1 MLATP
6 RPFIAFVRRQ
16 AASGFQVS
24 FPDFPDCV
32 STGATLAEARQNA
45 EGALALHCW
54 HLRDA
59 GQPVPSPSFMHEIAS
74 RGIPPDG
81 LVILVLPPSLPS

>member
-1 MLATP
+1 VLTP

-16 AASGFQVS
+16 AGADFHVS

-32 STGATLAEARQNA
+32 SSGATLAEAKQNA
-45 EGALALHCW
+45 EGALALYCW

-59 GQPVPSPSFMHEIAS
+59 GQPVPLPSFMHEIAL
-74 RGIPPDG
+74 RGAPPDG
-81 LVILVLPPSLPS
+81 LVILVFPPNLPG

>member
-1 MLATP
+1 MLGPP

-16 AASGFQVS
+16 ATSEFRVS
-24 FPDFPDCV
+24 FPDFPDCI
-32 STGATLAEARQNA
+32 SSGATLAEAKQNA

-59 GQPVPSPSFMHEIAS
+59 GRPVPSPSFMHEIAS
-74 RGIPPDG
+74 RGAPPDG
-81 LVILVLPPSLPS
+81 LVILVLPPSLPG

>member
-16 AASGFQVS
+16 AASEFHVS
-24 FPDFPDCV
+24 FPDFPDCI
-32 STGATLAEARQNA
+32 SFGTSLAEAKRNA

-59 GQPVPSPSFMHEIAS
+59 GQPLPPPSFMHEIAS
-74 RGIPPDG
+74 RGAPPDA
-81 LVILVLPPSLPS
+81 LVMLVLPPSLPG